1 MRTLKLIIRNAFRH
15 KLRTGLTLLGIT
27 IAILAFGMLRTMVS
41 AWYAGVEASSANRLV
56 IRNSISLIFPLPLA
70 YKDKIRQ
77 VSGVNLISWGNWF
90 GGVYIEEKNFFPN
103 FAVEP
108 KSYLALYPEY
118 VIPDMQRTTFIND
131 RKGAVAGKKTADKFG
146 WKVGDTITLKGTIFP
161 GNWEFTIRGIYKG
174 KDRSVDETQLFFHWD
189 YLNETMRKT
198 ASLRADQV
206 GFYMIGITNPNLA
219 GEVSTTIDGTF
230 KNSLAETL
238 TETEKAFQMSFVSM
252 TEAIL
257 VAIQFVS
264 IVIIVIIMAVV
275 ANTMAM
281 TARERIGEY
290 AVFKTLGFGGWFIA
304 GLIFGESLF
313 ISLLGTAIGIGLTFP
328 VAAAFADYLGTYLPH
343 LLRGAADG
351 LSGHRRGDTRGV
363 RGGHLSHLASREDPH
378 CRWSQEDRL
387 SFAQPGIRILASG
400 VRINKRKKPG
410 MGRDRRTSGA
420 IGLC

>member
-1 MRTLKLIIRNAFRH
+1 MRTLKLLVRNAFRH
-15 KLRTGLTLLGIT
+15 KLRTGLTILGIT
-27 IAILAFGMLRTMVS
+27 IAILAFGMLRTMVN

-56 IRNSISLIFPLPLA
+56 IRNAISLVFPLPLA
-70 YKDKIRQ
+70 YKDKLRQ
-77 VSGVNLISWGNWF
+77 VGGVTLVSWGNWF

-108 KSYLALYPEY
+108 RSFLALYPEY
-118 VIPDMQRTTFIND
+118 LIPDLQRASFLSD
-131 RKGAVAGKKTADKFG
+131 RKGAVAGKKVADKFG
-146 WKVGDTITLKGTIFP
+146 WKVGDTVTLKGTIFP
-161 GNWEFTIRGIYKG
+161 GNWEFTIRGIYRG
-174 KDRSVDETQLFFHWD
+174 KDRSVDETQFFFHWD
-189 YLNETMRKT
+189 YLDETMKKT
-198 ASLRADQV
+198 TPRRAGQV
-206 GFYMIGITNPNLA
+206 GYYIIGIANPNLA
-219 GEVSTTIDGTF
+219 GEVSAAIDATF

-257 VAIQFVS
+257 TAIQLVS

-328 VAAAFADYLGTYLPH
+328 VAEAFADYLGTYFPIFFVEKETVLMALAAGVLVGVVAALFPTW
-343 LLRGAADG
+343 RAVQIRIADG
-351 LSGHRRGDTRGV
+351 LRR
-363 RGGHLSHLASREDPH
+363 
-378 CRWSQEDRL
+378 
-387 SFAQPGIRILASG
+387 
-400 VRINKRKKPG
+400 
-410 MGRDRRTSGA
+410 
-420 IGLC
+420 IG